1 MLDSIFN
8 NGLSIESVMISLVV
22 AIILGVIIALTHKS
36 TSKYNKNF
44 LVTTSV
50 LPLLVSSV
58 ILMVNGSLGAGIAT
72 AGAFS
77 LVRFRSIP
85 GSSKEILTVF
95 FAMTIGLSLGM
106 GYVGFASIITIVAS
120 LIILILSKIKLFD
133 NDSEKILKVVIP
145 ENLDYTNVFDEEFKK
160 YTNKVELEQAKT
172 TNMGSL
178 FELSYKIKLK
188 NNVNEKEFMDD
199 IRVKNGN
206 LKVMISH
213 PLSEGEL

>member
-8 NGLSIESVMISLVV
+8 NGLSIESVMISLVA

-95 FAMTIGLSLGM
+95 FAMTVGLSLGM
-106 GYVGFASIITIVAS
+106 GYVGFASIITVVAS

-160 YTNKVELEQAKT
+160 YTDKVELEQAKT

-188 NNVNEKEFMDD
+188 NNVNEKKFMDD

-206 LKVMISH
+206 LKVIISH

>member
-8 NGLSIESVMISLVV
+8 NGLSIESVLISLVV
-22 AIILGVIIALTHKS
+22 AIILGIVIALTHKS

-44 LVTTSV
+44 LVTISV

-95 FAMTIGLSLGM
+95 FAMTVGLSLGM
-106 GYVGFASIITIVAS
+106 GFVGFASIITVVAS
-120 LIILILSKIKLFD
+120 LIITILSKVKLFD
-133 NDSEKILKVVIP
+133 NDNEKILKVVIP

-160 YTNKVELEQAKT
+160 YTDKVELEQAKT